1 MSGLKKSLRSAAGA
15 FSFRKRTRFQIGSS
29 SWAGSDL
36 DMSSMPQSS
45 SASQP
50 EHHVLL
56 QECHIKLCTTYEKD
70 LMRLYKDC
78 EFEHTPTFDPYF
90 LQKTGMDAEFDLIF
104 HNIGWDNNRSIL
116 ENGCKLLTL
125 EFICTLSFTKTF
137 FPLGCLTNNM
147 NLLGK
152 NSASD

>member
-1 MSGLKKSLRSAAGA
+1 MSGLKKTLRSAARA
-15 FSFRKRTRFQIGSS
+15 FSFSKRTRFQIGSS
-29 SWAGSDL
+29 SRAGSDL
-36 DMSSMPQSS
+36 DMSSMPRSS

-70 LMRLYKDC
+70 LMRLYKDH

-104 HNIGWDNNRSIL
+104 RNIGWDNN
-116 ENGCKLLTL
+116 
-125 EFICTLSFTKTF
+125 
-137 FPLGCLTNNM
+137 
-147 NLLGK
+147 
-152 NSASD
+152 

>member
-1 MSGLKKSLRSAAGA
+1 MSGLKKTLRSAAGA
-15 FSFRKRTRFQIGSS
+15 FSFRKRTHSQTGSS
-29 SWAGSDL
+29 SRAGSDL

-56 QECHIKLCTTYEKD
+56 QERHIKLRTTYKKD
-70 LMRLYKDC
+70 LMRLYKDR

-104 HNIGWDNNRSIL
+104 HNIGWDNN
-116 ENGCKLLTL
+116 
-125 EFICTLSFTKTF
+125 
-137 FPLGCLTNNM
+137 
-147 NLLGK
+147 
-152 NSASD
+152 